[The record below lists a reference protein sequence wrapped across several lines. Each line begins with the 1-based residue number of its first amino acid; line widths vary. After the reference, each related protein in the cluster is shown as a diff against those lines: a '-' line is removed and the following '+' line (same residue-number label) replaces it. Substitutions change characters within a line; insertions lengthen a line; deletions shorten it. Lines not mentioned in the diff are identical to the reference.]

1 MAQHAYANGNNAMH
15 QPDDVIVML
24 IADRCQVR
32 ALFQQYEDTPGPYLQ
47 QIIAEHVFAERTL
60 HMLPEEMVFYPAF
73 TEQADE
79 EGKRLLSDAL
89 QERKEQM
96 PAS

>member
-1 MAQHAYANGNNAMH
+1 
-15 QPDDVIVML
+15 ML
-24 IADRCQVR
+24 TAHRRQVR
-32 ALFQQYEDTPGPYLQ
+32 MPFQQYKDTPGPYLK

-60 HMLPEEMVFYPAF
+60 HMLPEEMVFYPTF
-73 TEQADE
+73 TGQADE

-96 PAS
+96 LAS